1 MLYVDEKYARLAG
14 LGINLFSVKKHSP
27 FLAIGRCPICG
38 DSKKS
43 TTKCRFF
50 FIQRK
55 QEIMAK
61 CHNCGYAGNMYS
73 FLEKVDQN
81 LLTGYIFEKFKQN
94 VVTTKKE
101 EDYSFLMVDAESVST
116 KKEIVG
122 VEERFAALPSVW
134 DLDADHEYRV
144 YLENRK
150 IPKKEFLYCEE
161 FHKFARE
168 FNDDFISKKNE
179 HARIVIPFRNREG
192 KIYAFQARTL
202 GKEIPK
208 YYTIIIDEEQPKF
221 YNYDFIKPGKDIY
234 IIEGPIDSMYIPN
247 CAAALSSALEPT
259 AHKFQDML
267 NNCLEEYVLIY
278 DNEPRNWDVVKL
290 QERAINNGYRTV
302 IWPAKF
308 RFKDINEA
316 VCAGVKPIE
325 IYRIIK
331 ENTFSGLEAKL
342 RFINWK
348 KC

>member
-14 LGINLFSVKKHSP
+14 LGINLFAVKKHSP

-43 TTKCRFF
+43 THKCRFF
-50 FIQRK
+50 FIQK
-55 QEIMAK
+55 KNGIMAK
-61 CHNCGYAGNMYS
+61 CHNCGYAGNMYQ

-81 LLTGYIFEKFKQN
+81 LLTGYVFEKFKQN
-94 VVTTKKE
+94 IVRDKPE
-101 EDYSFLMVDAESVST
+101 EDYSFLSVDYE
-116 KKEIVG
+116 KKEEPKKILG
-122 VEERFAALPSVW
+122 VEEKFAELPSVW
-134 DLDADHEYRV
+134 DLNQDHPYRV
-144 YLENRK
+144 YLEERK

-161 FHKFARE
+161 FNKFARN
-168 FNDDFISKKNE
+168 FNDDFETKKNE

-247 CAAALSSALEPT
+247 CAAALSSALEST
-259 AHKFQDML
+259 AIKFQDML
-267 NNCLEEYVLIY
+267 NNCLEEYVLVY

-290 QERAINNGYRTV
+290 QERAIDNKYRTV
-302 IWPAKF
+302 IWPSSF
-308 RFKDINEA
+308 RFKDINDA
-316 VCAGVKPIE
+316 VKSGIKPIE
-325 IYRIIK
+325 IYHIIK

-342 RFINWK
+342 RFTNWK